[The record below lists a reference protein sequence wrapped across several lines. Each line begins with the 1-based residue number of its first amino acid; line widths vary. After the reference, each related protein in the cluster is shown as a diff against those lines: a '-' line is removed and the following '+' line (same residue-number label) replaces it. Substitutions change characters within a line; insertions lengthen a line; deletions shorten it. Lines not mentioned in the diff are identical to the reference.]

1 MDLQRKIISLHRYK
15 RSVTSA
21 EEAFVNQ
28 RLVHDRGH
36 FAKQLK
42 KAVQRHEAKRL
53 SVNELHFL
61 FDFFQLSEKRLYRLK
76 SLIADIQ

>member
-1 MDLQRKIISLHRYK
+1 MHTYK

-21 EEAFVNQ
+21 EKAFVNQ
-28 RLVHDRGH
+28 CLVHGKGH
-36 FAKQLK
+36 FPKQQK
-42 KAVQRHEAKRL
+42 KTVQRYKVKRL

>member
-1 MDLQRKIISLHRYK
+1 MHTNK

-21 EEAFVNQ
+21 EKAFVNQ
-28 RLVHDRGH
+28 CLVHDREH

-42 KAVQRHEAKRL
+42 KTVQRHDVKRL
-53 SVNELHFL
+53 SVNELRFL

>member
-1 MDLQRKIISLHRYK
+1 MHTNK

-21 EEAFVNQ
+21 EKTFVNQ
-28 RLVHDRGH
+28 RLVHDREH

-42 KAVQRHEAKRL
+42 KTVQRYEVKRL

>member
-1 MDLQRKIISLHRYK
+1 MHTDK
-15 RSVTSA
+15 RSVTFA
-21 EEAFVNQ
+21 EKTFVYQ

-36 FAKQLK
+36 FAKQQK
-42 KAVQRHEAKRL
+42 KTVQRHEAKRL

>member
-1 MDLQRKIISLHRYK
+1 MHTYK

-21 EEAFVNQ
+21 EKAFVNQ

-42 KAVQRHEAKRL
+42 KTVQRYEVKRL
-53 SVNELHFL
+53 IVNELHFL

>member
-1 MDLQRKIISLHRYK
+1 MDLQRKIISLHTYK

-21 EEAFVNQ
+21 EKAFVNQ

-36 FAKQLK
+36 STKQLK
-42 KAVQRHEAKRL
+42 KTVQRYEAKLL

-61 FDFFQLSEKRLYRLK
+61 FDFF
-76 SLIADIQ
+76 

>member
-1 MDLQRKIISLHRYK
+1 MHAYK

-21 EEAFVNQ
+21 EKAFVNQ
-28 RLVHDRGH
+28 CLVHGRGH

-42 KAVQRHEAKRL
+42 KTVQRHKAKRL

>member
-1 MDLQRKIISLHRYK
+1 MHAYK

-21 EEAFVNQ
+21 EKAFVNQ
-28 RLVHDRGH
+28 CLMHGRGH

-42 KAVQRHEAKRL
+42 KTVQRHEAKRL
-53 SVNELHFL
+53 TVNELHFL